1 MKNLNVLLHERS
13 NNKTNF
19 CIGRVSFLILL
30 VTLNI
35 GSAIGQFLPSTV
47 QNKVFPLPIQVEPI
61 PTSTTGALYWPTF
74 YNERNNGSC
83 YSTTADFTTGIAGN
97 ENIYVW
103 AINHIDVI
111 GYEHAVAYEVT
122 DVSHN
127 ILYRGTAFVG
137 GDVANLQVGIYTP
150 NGTDFHLVVAYWRPG
165 PSGGDQIELRDYT
178 IDATFG
184 LISPVTT
191 VLYSLSNTTG
201 FAQHISLDCHNIN
214 TFTVAWE
221 DEGYPLH
228 IVGFDYDA
236 ISTITGQS
244 PVRAVGT
251 VNSRFPDIAMSGD
264 ITSSPTAPTIDIHL
278 ACLDKSTS
286 PATIEEYKI
295 DFGSLY
301 TTPFITPENTNII
314 VGGFGPFWD
323 DFTLRIDAPDNY
335 SGNPKWAYTYFDDD
349 ANKIKVRIN
358 NVGLYYNV
366 VMNDGI
372 SLPGLINL
380 TDAGNAFPTITW
392 NNTSDEIYVGWY
404 TNYDNTL
411 PGPPAPN
418 NPLYTY
424 TTNTE
429 GYISALIDDVGN
441 AISNRYSNVDAA
453 NYANFIGKYID
464 PFSPYTN
471 MYRPKICFS
480 KNNECAQMFALFS
493 SHENKPSLIWPYPS
507 TFQGR
512 YWEAAGI
519 TPTSSSSPI
528 EESANINYAGST
540 YPVPSGFSTSV
551 FLSQKQV
558 DWYNGSTGTLFK
570 KVPKEDIISTK
581 DEELNI
587 RSNPF
592 CKEQVFQLNGGDA
605 SAEYVAE
612 LKSIDGKKIADY
624 QGSVS
629 TLNATFKTMNTDL
642 LPAGIYTL
650 SVSSGKENIYE
661 FKLVKQ

>member
-1 MKNLNVLLHERS
+1 M
-13 NNKTNF
+13 
-19 CIGRVSFLILL
+19 
-30 VTLNI
+30 
-35 GSAIGQFLPSTV
+35 
-47 QNKVFPLPIQVEPI
+47 
-61 PTSTTGALYWPTF
+61 
-74 YNERNNGSC
+74 
-83 YSTTADFTTGIAGN
+83 
-97 ENIYVW
+97 
-103 AINHIDVI
+103 I

-122 DVSHN
+122 DASHN

-137 GDVANLQVGIYTP
+137 GDVANLQVGVYTP

-184 LISPVTT
+184 LISPATSI
-191 VLYSLSNTTG
+191 LYTLSNTTG
-201 FAQHISLDCHNIN
+201 FAQHISMDCIDARS
-214 TFTVAWE
+214 FVVAWE
-221 DEGYPLH
+221 DEGNPIHLTA
-228 IVGFDYDA
+228 FDYDPFTTV
-236 ISTITGQS
+236 SGQS
-244 PVRAVGT
+244 AVVAAGS
-251 VNSRFPDIAMSGD
+251 VDSRFPDIALAGNLA
-264 ITSSPTAPTIDIHL
+264 SPFNRDIHL
-278 ACLDKSTS
+278 ACLDKTTT
-286 PATIEEYKI
+286 PASIMEYKI
-295 DFGSLY
+295 DFDFMYSI
-301 TTPFITPENTNII
+301 PSIITEDNHVI

-323 DFTLRIDAPDNY
+323 DFTLRIDAPDHY

-372 SLPGLINL
+372 SLPGLLKL
-380 TDAGNAFPTITW
+380 TDAGNAFPTICW
-392 NNTSDEIYVGWY
+392 NNTSTEIYVGWY
-404 TNYDNTL
+404 TNYDNIIS
-411 PGPPAPN
+411 PPPAPN
-418 NPLYTY
+418 NDLYSFNG
-424 TTNTE
+424 TNAE
-429 GYISALIDDVGN
+429 GYISALIDDVGG
-441 AISNRYSNVDAA
+441 AVSNRYSNVDNS
-453 NYANFIGKYID
+453 NYNNFIGKYID
-464 PFSPYTN
+464 PLSPYTN

-493 SHENKPSLIWPYPS
+493 SHENKPNLIWPYPS
-507 TFQGR
+507 SFQGR

-528 EESANINYAGST
+528 EESANINYVSSF

-581 DEELNI
+581 DEKLSI

-592 CKEQVFQLNGGDA
+592 SKEHIFQLNGGDA
-605 SAEYVAE
+605 KAEYVAE
-612 LKSIDGKKIADY
+612 LKSIDGKKIAGY
-624 QGSVS
+624 KGSVS